1 MGMTGQQEGL
11 SATHGTPACR
21 IPTTQNGTNPNDL
34 LRWFYTKFRPAKTR
48 LFGSPSPYN
57 HPLVQ
62 VSDFYYELPESLIA
76 QEALADRAGSRMLHL
91 DKKSGAVRDLAFRDL
106 PGLLRPDD
114 LLVMNNTRVFAARL
128 YGRRRG
134 AKAQA
139 LSPQNPAS
147 RDSLKGRIEILLTR
161 QTCEDPNE
169 WDCLVRPGRKVG
181 VGEELFFGA
190 DDELHAKVVAR
201 GEFGERHIRFARVEN
216 FFELV
221 EKIGHVPLP
230 PYIDR
235 EDRAADRERYQTV
248 YAKEKGSIAAPTAG
262 LHFTPEILGQIRE
275 RGVEIAEVTLHVG
288 LGTFQPIRVKRVEDH
303 HLHREHYSISSAA
316 AQINHAMDEGRRIV
330 AVGTTT
336 VRTLE
341 HAAARSANG
350 RPAAGSGEADLFIY
364 PGYSFRVVGA
374 LLTNFHLPESTLL
387 MLVSALGGKEHVL
400 NAYRHAVRQRYRFYS
415 YGDCMLVE

>member
-1 MGMTGQQEGL
+1 M
-11 SATHGTPACR
+11 SFWA
-21 IPTTQNGTNPNDL
+21 
-34 LRWFYTKFRPAKTR
+34 AKAR
-48 LFGSPSPYN
+48 LFSSPSPYN

-76 QEALADRAGSRMLHL
+76 QEALPNRAASRMLHL
-91 DKKSGAVRDLAFRDL
+91 DKRSGALRDVMFRDL

-134 AKAQA
+134 ANAQA

-147 RDSLKGRIEILLTR
+147 RDFLKGRIEILLTR
-161 QTCEDPNE
+161 QTREDPNE

-181 VGEELFFGA
+181 VGEELFFGPH
-190 DDELHAKVVAR
+190 DELHAKVVER
-201 GEFGERHIRFARVEN
+201 GEFGERHIRFARVDN

-235 EDRAADRERYQTV
+235 EDRPADRERYQTV

-262 LHFTPEILGQIRE
+262 LHFTPEILAQIRE
-275 RGVEIAEVTLHVG
+275 RGIEIAEVTLHVG
-288 LGTFQPIRVKRVEDH
+288 LGTFHPVRVQRVEDH
-303 HLHREHYSISSAA
+303 HLHREHSSITPAA
-316 AQINHAMDEGRRIV
+316 AEQIDRAMEQGRRIV

-336 VRTLE
+336 ARTLE
-341 HAAARSANG
+341 HAGARSGTG
-350 RPAAGSGEADLFIY
+350 RPAAGTREADLFIY
-364 PGYSFRVVGA
+364 PGYSFCVVGA

-387 MLVSALGGKEHVL
+387 MLVCALGGKEHVL
-400 NAYRHAVRQRYRFYS
+400 NAYRHAVRERYRFYS
-415 YGDCMLVE
+415 YGDCMLLE

>member
-1 MGMTGQQEGL
+1 V
-11 SATHGTPACR
+11 SF
-21 IPTTQNGTNPNDL
+21 
-34 LRWFYTKFRPAKTR
+34 WPAKTPF
-48 LFGSPSPYN
+48 FGSPSPYN
-57 HPLVQ
+57 HRLVQ
-62 VSDFYYELPESLIA
+62 VSDFYYDLPESLIA
-76 QEALADRAGSRMLHL
+76 QEALPNRAASRMLHL
-91 DKKSGAVRDLAFRDL
+91 DRKSGALQDLMFCDF

-134 AKAQA
+134 ANAQV

-147 RDSLKGRIEILLTR
+147 RDFLKGRVEILLTR
-161 QTCEDPNE
+161 QTSEDPNE

-181 VGEELFFGA
+181 VGEELFFGPH
-190 DDELHAKVVAR
+190 DELHAQVTAR

-216 FFELV
+216 FFALV

-235 EDRAADRERYQTV
+235 EDRPADRERYQTV

-262 LHFTPEILGQIRE
+262 LHFTPEVLAQIRE
-275 RGVEIAEVTLHVG
+275 RGIEIAEVTLHVG
-288 LGTFQPIRVKRVEDH
+288 LGTFQPIRVQRVEDH
-303 HLHREHYSISSAA
+303 HLHREHYSISSSAA
-316 AQINHAMDEGRRIV
+316 EQINRAMEQGRRIV

-341 HAAARSANG
+341 HAAAQSPTG
-350 RPAAGSGEADLFIY
+350 RPGAVSAEADLFIY

-387 MLVSALGGKEHVL
+387 MLVCALGGKEHVL
-400 NAYRHAVRQRYRFYS
+400 NAYRHAVRERYRFYS